1 MDLPDGYA
9 GVTTIET
16 SVIVV
21 VVPVSNVESFKP
33 LSDAW
38 IVALPPATALAT
50 PTAEIVAID
59 VFEELHVT

>member
-16 SVIVV
+16 SVHRGGR
-21 VVPVSNVESFKP
+21 SRYHVEPFKP

-38 IVALPPATALAT
+38 IVALPAATALAT
-50 PTAEIVAID
+50 PIAEIVAID